1 MSVQVLPE
9 MPTLGQALSKS
20 LTQGLGQT
28 LPKSIERG
36 ALSEGLRQL
45 SSRGAGMTPIEQIS
59 ALSRLPGGAE
69 LAPSIMPFLQ
79 AQAQAPIR
87 KISREG
93 AAASDVPD
101 TRGELPQQDVQA
113 PIKQDSFLER
123 SKGSYYMIPKPPD
136 VRQKE
141 IENIQKETGLPYQ
154 YIEPIYQEEEAKRI
168 ESEKGFEERKSL
180 AESEFEKEMS
190 RVTQKAGKDVS
201 RDLIGETQQRYLDKV
216 YSYLDQGL
224 SPKESAFK
232 ASQDALD
239 FSKTRTILKNRGRDF
254 SQAMKSPSRSV
265 SSLESLKRKYM
276 KLEEEE
282 QFSNDL
288 VNYAG
293 MPRKLAQAF
302 TYGNTPAVKKDISAV
317 KRPLTFPSEKNKN
330 EVFGK
335 ILSDLTPRDSLI
347 SAAISLEK
355 KKYNPR
361 DFMNFVSQKIDNG
374 DFSPSD
380 LQNRELGY
388 SIRWEPT
395 PGSVYYA
402 LLLGDKI

>member
-36 ALSEGLRQL
+36 SLSEGLRQL

-59 ALSRLPGGAE
+59 ALARLPGGAE

-87 KISREG
+87 KIAREG
-93 AAASDVPD
+93 VATDARD
-101 TRGELPQQDVQA
+101 LPQDVQA
-113 PIKQDSFLER
+113 PVTEDSFLEK
-123 SKGSYYMIPKPPD
+123 SKGSYYMISKPPE
-136 VRQKE
+136 VRQRE

-154 YIEPIYQEEEAKRI
+154 YIEPLYQEEEAKRI
-168 ESEKGFEERKSL
+168 ESEKGFEERKTL

-201 RDLIGETQQRYLDKV
+201 RDIIGETQQRYLDKV

-254 SQAMKSPSRSV
+254 SQVIKSPSRSV

-276 KLEEEE
+276 KLGEEE

-302 TYGNTPAVKKDISAV
+302 TYGNTPAVKKDISSI

-330 EVFGK
+330 EVFRK
-335 ILSDLTPRDSLI
+335 ILSDLSPRDSLI

-395 PGSVYYA
+395 PGSVYYN
-402 LLLGDKI
+402 LLLGDRF